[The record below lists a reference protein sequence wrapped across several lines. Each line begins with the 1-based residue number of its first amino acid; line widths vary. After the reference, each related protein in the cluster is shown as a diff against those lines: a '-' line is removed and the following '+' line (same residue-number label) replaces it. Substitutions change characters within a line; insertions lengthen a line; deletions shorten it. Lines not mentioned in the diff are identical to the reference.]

1 MKAEK
6 LQNSKSIIITK
17 VMVKLLIPVFILGIV
32 GLFTA
37 IYIFSSL
44 NKTQISS
51 RQISGPGLDS
61 TIALD
66 ELGLNL
72 QLTMKAVLVY
82 CTDPSQDGAYDTV
95 RANLDKYAAKEA
107 KWLSSLHE
115 NEGMFSAENIKA
127 INELENSFS
136 RIQAEANDFV
146 SRAHNGEKGIEKEVI
161 DMFDIWSTYV
171 EANIDGIVSA
181 NDDNISEAVMTQ
193 EKDFVITRRICMV
206 LVVVLTG
213 TIIASILV
221 IYKTVVAPLQ
231 KQSKQLKTIIDG
243 INEGHGDLTSR
254 VEVRCKDEIG
264 ISASA
269 INEFISTLQIIMG
282 NVISY
287 SGTLKTVVGNV
298 VEHVAQSDD
307 SARDV
312 SAIMEELAAT
322 MEEVSATTSTVSQ
335 NANNVNEK
343 MVSFGVKTKELSSY
357 AKEMKINADDV
368 KEQAVANKN
377 KTSTII
383 EDINGKLNVALEN
396 TKSVAEIAKL
406 TDDILSI
413 SSQTNLLALNASIEA
428 ARAGEAGKGFA
439 VVADEIRQLA
449 DNSRETANN
458 IQTINERVIQSVN
471 DLASSSEQM
480 IKYVNETVLSDYG
493 SFVEMGNSYSKDAS
507 HIDTYMQEYAEN
519 IEIIEDEIQ
528 QMTDAVQGISD
539 AVDESAKGVG
549 QAAESIESLVSEISE
564 VTTEM
569 SENEAVA
576 NKLSKE
582 AENFTNV

>member
-1 MKAEK
+1 MKEQT
-6 LQNSKSIIITK
+6 LQNSKSAIITK
-17 VMVKLLIPVFILGIV
+17 VMVKLLIPVFILGAV

-37 IYIFSSL
+37 IYIFSNL

-51 RQISGPGLDS
+51 RQISGSGLDS

-72 QLTMKAVLVY
+72 QLTMKSVLAY
-82 CTDPSQDGAYDTV
+82 CTEPDKEGAYDTV
-95 RANLDKYAAKEA
+95 TAELKKYSEKEA
-107 KWLSSLHE
+107 RWIGVLHE
-115 NEGMFSAENIKA
+115 NEHMFSDENIND
-127 INELENSFS
+127 IRELEASFG
-136 RIQAEANDFV
+136 RIQGEAAEFV
-146 SRAHNGEKGIEKEVI
+146 ARTHSGEKGVEKEVI
-161 DMFDIWSTYV
+161 EIFDTWSTYV
-171 EANIDGIVSA
+171 EASIDDLVATNDENIA
-181 NDDNISEAVMTQ
+181 TAVATQ
-193 EKDFVITRRICMV
+193 EKDFVITRRICMI
-206 LVVVLTG
+206 LVVILAG
-213 TIIASILV
+213 TIIASIIV
-221 IYKTVVAPLQ
+221 IYRAVVAPLQ
-231 KQSKQLKTIIDG
+231 RQSKQLKVIIDN

-254 VEVRCKDEIG
+254 VDVRCNDEIG
-264 ISASA
+264 DAAKA
-269 INEFISTLQIIMG
+269 INEFISTLQRIMG
-282 NVISY
+282 NIITHSE
-287 SGTLKTVVGNV
+287 TLTNVVGNV
-298 VEHVAQSDD
+298 VSHVAQSDD

-322 MEEVSATTSTVSQ
+322 MQEVSATTSTVSQ
-335 NANNVNEK
+335 NANNVYDKITE
-343 MVSFGVKTKELSSY
+343 FGVRTKELSAY
-357 AKEMKINADDV
+357 AKEMKVNADEV
-368 KEQAVANKN
+368 KEQAVENKN

-396 TKSVAEIAKL
+396 SKSVAEIAKL

-480 IKYVNETVLSDYG
+480 VKYVNETVLADYG
-493 SFVEMGNSYSKDAS
+493 SFVEMGNRYSNDAS
-507 HIDTYMQEYAEN
+507 HIDTSMQEYADN
-519 IEIIEDEIQ
+519 IVIIEDEIQ
-528 QMTDAVQGISD
+528 QMTNAVQGISD

-549 QAAESIESLVSEISE
+549 QAAESIESLVGEISE
-564 VTTEM
+564 VSTEM
-569 SENEAVA
+569 NENESVA
-576 NKLSKE
+576 NQLSKE